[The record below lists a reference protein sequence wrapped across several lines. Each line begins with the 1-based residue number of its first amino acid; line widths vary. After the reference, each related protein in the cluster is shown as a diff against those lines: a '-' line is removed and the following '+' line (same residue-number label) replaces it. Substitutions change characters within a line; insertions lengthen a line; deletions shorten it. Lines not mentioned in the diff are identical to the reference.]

1 MISLDSG
8 TTLLEKFDAM
18 KVQIALVGGQPAP
31 VEKAIQALSPDLVV
45 FVYSE
50 SSRDV
55 VNRISRNLMCEIE
68 PSDPL
73 DPTDP
78 VLISARADEL
88 ARKYSEDDVVL
99 NISGGLKSWSHLF
112 GVRFHPMPNATVIYV
127 DQNNVLWNYRTM
139 SGSPVQDVDLSRH
152 VDLYGQ
158 TFSYNLLSDYN
169 EADRLVAEKV
179 WQARGFH
186 TEEFNKL
193 TSLFPPAYRKVWTHA
208 VRFQHASNF
217 SLPSGSFL
225 QWEKTRNGH
234 SSARLCLIK
243 KKGKPFEVFLE
254 SPHAVDLLFNS
265 GWYEYTVASILSR
278 WKNARKVYLNCVFK
292 SQKAREKNEVDI
304 IVEAANRFLFVE
316 CKTKINSST
325 DVDKFNSVVKA
336 YSGTASLSIFIS
348 DIQLDD
354 VSLEKC
360 RQYGMLEP
368 FAFAGDYSGKKAD
381 ALFARLDEALNRIN
395 PK

>member
-1 MISLDSG
+1 
-8 TTLLEKFDAM
+8 M

-50 SSRDV
+50 SSREV
-55 VNRISRNLMCEIE
+55 VNRISRSLTCGIE
-68 PSDPL
+68 PSEVL

-78 VLISARADEL
+78 ALISARADEL
-88 ARKYSEDDVVL
+88 ARKFSEDDVVL

-112 GVRFHPMPNATVIYV
+112 GVRFHSLPNATVIYV

-152 VDLYGQ
+152 VNLYGQ
-158 TFSYNLLSDYN
+158 TFSFSLLSDYN
-169 EADRLVAEKV
+169 EADRSVSEKI
-179 WQARGFH
+179 WQARGFY

-193 TSLFPPAYRKVWTHA
+193 TSLFPPAYRKTWTHA
-208 VRFQHASNF
+208 VRFLHASNF

-225 QWEKTRNGH
+225 QWEKPRQGN

-243 KKGKPFEVFLE
+243 KNRNPFEVFLE

-265 GWYEYTVASILSR
+265 GWFEYKVASILSR
-278 WKNARKVYLNCVFK
+278 WKSARKVYLNCVFK
-292 SQKAREKNEVDI
+292 SQRAQDKNEVDI

-325 DVDKFNSVVKA
+325 DVDKFYSVVRA

-368 FAFAGDYSGKKAD
+368 FAFIGDYSGKKTD